1 MKKPHKRRMEEKAK
15 MQKTSKLNEN
25 NRPFKFIDK
34 NDLTEYWDY
43 LCTYDKDID
52 ESDGMLFFLRDT
64 MREIVKKR
72 DHWSEDLEKVINEL
86 YEVILTV
93 IDRMEKLKD
102 EYQGNLTD
110 IENIMYALNEAV
122 AYIPISKKFDEK
134 IAANNPNDAGID
146 EEVKD
151 KILRY
156 VRDHIISKNMTAR

>member
-1 MKKPHKRRMEEKAK
+1 MKNRLLKQTEDAEEKYHMKKPHKRRMEEKAK

-43 LCTYDKDID
+43 LCTYNKDID

-64 MREIVKKR
+64 MREIVKRR

-102 EYQGNLTD
+102 EY
-110 IENIMYALNEAV
+110 
-122 AYIPISKKFDEK
+122 
-134 IAANNPNDAGID
+134 
-146 EEVKD
+146 
-151 KILRY
+151 
-156 VRDHIISKNMTAR
+156 